1 LRSAFGCRSADGAV
15 EVSVEGADV
24 VVELDGVF
32 VVAGMVDDDDGVVD
46 VSAAGAVALGVLGDE
61 LVSLLVCA

>member
-1 LRSAFGCRSADGAV
+1 M
-15 EVSVEGADV
+15 SVEGADV